1 MPRDSRLEILRSEL
15 LDVPETPIQAF
26 NAAFHSSCRAL
37 VARMNREYVSAR
49 AAFAEAFA
57 DRPVLGLILVY
68 EQRFESHTGLELGY
82 IRWRSGIGKTN
93 KAQAAKGKLPVTKRI
108 PKSSRSNLHY
118 MLSDFAGIR
127 NWSKAG
133 DWERRLVME
142 TETRIRPLREALRKH
157 EQTQRAYLYGP
168 TIPELNF
175 SFSLFDD

>member
-1 MPRDSRLEILRSEL
+1 MPRESRLEILRSEL

-26 NAAFHSSCRAL
+26 NAAFHSSCRDL
-37 VARMNREYVSAR
+37 VARMNREYVATR
-49 AAFAEAFA
+49 AALAEALG
-57 DRPVLGLILVY
+57 DRPILGLILVY
-68 EQRFESHTGLELGY
+68 EQSFESNTGLELGY

-93 KAQAAKGKLPVTKRI
+93 KAQAVKGKPPVTKRI
-108 PKSSRSNLHY
+108 LKSSRSNPHY
-118 MLSDFAGIR
+118 MLADFVRIR

-168 TIPELNF
+168 KIPELNF
-175 SFSLFDD
+175 SFSVFDD